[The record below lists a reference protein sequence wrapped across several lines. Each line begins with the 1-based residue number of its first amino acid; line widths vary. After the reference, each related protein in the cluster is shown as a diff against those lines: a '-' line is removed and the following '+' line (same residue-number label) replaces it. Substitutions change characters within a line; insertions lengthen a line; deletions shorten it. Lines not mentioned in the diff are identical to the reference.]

1 MSQLMAL
8 KLVIGPANAAK
19 AGAALG
25 AFRTR
30 LRHDPWL
37 VVPTAADVA
46 HYELELAQ
54 DGPRRGGRVGT
65 FAGFVRAVAERA
77 GYAARAVGPLQRERL
92 VAAAIADAPLQE
104 LAPIAGSR
112 GFLHAAGAFVAEL
125 ERTLITP
132 QRLTAA
138 VRALPL
144 APPALHEVAAIY
156 DRYARGLD
164 RLGRVDAELFAWRAL
179 DALRDRPSAW
189 GGTPVVFY
197 GFDDFTTLERDAIE
211 TLARVVDA
219 DVTVS
224 LTYEP
229 GRAAFA
235 GRATTFAELRE
246 IAAEVEELPALDD
259 WYAPQARTA
268 LHALERG
275 LFEPEAPRAEAG
287 DAVRL
292 LVSGGER
299 AEVELVGATVRQ
311 LIDGGVRG
319 DEIAVVFRSPARS
332 ASLVEQVFA
341 AYGIPHALDWRV
353 PLSHTALGRGL
364 LALARCALLPDE
376 ASPADLL
383 AYLRTPGRL
392 QRLELAD
399 RLELHV
405 RRKAIVR
412 FADARAAWGEARG
425 GWPLREIDRLR
436 GAAADGPAALLDALA
451 REGRALF
458 VAPHRAQARVLDA
471 AEEADARA
479 LSALLAALDQLG
491 ELAAATPRRAAE
503 LLEPAALLAALGE
516 LEVALGEPAR
526 EGAVLVADPLAIR
539 ARRFDTVIVCGL
551 QEGEFPRPVHPEPF
565 LSDDVRRELNAAAG
579 LRLAPREDALADE
592 RFVFYTTITR
602 PQRRL
607 ILSCRDAD
615 EDGNPALP
623 SFFVEDV
630 RALLQELPETHR
642 PLSDVTWPLELA
654 PTAAERERSEALAGP
669 RVRPRPIAPL
679 SAAATGLLRQ
689 RDVLS
694 AGALEKYARCPVRW
708 LVEGEL
714 QPERFEPDPEAM
726 TRGSCIHAV
735 LEQTL
740 TRLSWPLDDRALSDA
755 EPVVREVVA
764 QLAPRFTLGRGAAAQ
779 AAAAH
784 EIAADVLRLLRHE
797 AEAGGAFRPAHLEL
811 QFGMAREE
819 GALPALEL
827 EGEDAATGLLR
838 LRGVIDRVDL
848 DGAGRA
854 LVRDYKSGRRRAE
867 WPVAR
872 WQSGDQLQVA
882 LYMVAVRQLLGSSPA
897 GGVYQ
902 PLRGEDLRA
911 RGVVRSDVNA
921 GVLVV
926 DTDRRDEEELEAELQ
941 AASLRACQLAAQL
954 RAGALTPSPETCAMG
969 GCAYP
974 GICRVVDQ

>member
-1 MSQLMAL
+1 MSL

-37 VVPTAADVA
+37 VVPTSADVA
-46 HYELELAQ
+46 HYERELAQ
-54 DGPRRGGRVGT
+54 DGPRRGGRVAT
-65 FAGFVRAVAERA
+65 FGGFIREVAERA
-77 GYAARAVGPLQRERL
+77 GYAARVVAPLQRERL
-92 VAAAIADAPLQE
+92 VAEAIAAAAPQA
-104 LAPIAGSR
+104 LAPIARSR
-112 GFLHAAGAFVAEL
+112 GFLHAAGAFTTEM
-125 ERTLITP
+125 ERTLLTP

-138 VRALPL
+138 MRALPQ
-144 APPALHEVAAIY
+144 APAALHEVAAIY
-156 DRYARGLD
+156 DRYARGLE

-179 DALRDRPSAW
+179 DALRDRPATW
-189 GGTPVVFY
+189 GATPLVFY

-211 TLARVVDA
+211 TLARVVGA

-229 GRAAFA
+229 GRVAFGGRRAAIA
-235 GRATTFAELRE
+235 QELSQIAT
-246 IAAEVEELPALDD
+246 EVEQLPALDD
-259 WYAPQARTA
+259 WYDAAARGP

-275 LFEPEAPRAEAG
+275 LFEPGAEPVDPG

-292 LVSGGER
+292 LVAGGER
-299 AEVELVGATVRQ
+299 AEVELVGATV
-311 LIDGGVRG
+311 LELLEAGVPG
-319 DEIAVVFRSPARS
+319 EEIAVVFRNPART
-332 ASLVEQVFA
+332 ASLVEQVFG
-341 AYGIPHALDWRV
+341 AYGIPHALDWTV

-376 ASPADLL
+376 AGPGDLL

-392 QRLELAD
+392 TKLELAD
-399 RLELHV
+399 RLELTV
-405 RRKAIVR
+405 RRRALSG
-412 FADARAAWGEARG
+412 FAAARTAWEEAKG

-436 GAAADGPAALLDALA
+436 GAAAESPAALLEALA
-451 REGRALF
+451 REARALF
-458 VAPHRAQARVLDA
+458 VAPHRAQARILDA

-479 LSALLAALDQLG
+479 LAALLNALEELG
-491 ELAAATPRRAAE
+491 ELAAAAPRRAVE

-516 LEVALGEPAR
+516 LQVSLGEPAR

-551 QEGEFPRPVHPEPF
+551 QEGEFPRSAHPEPF
-565 LSDDVRRELNAAAG
+565 LTDDVRRELNSVAG
-579 LRLAPREDALADE
+579 LRLELREDTLADE
-592 RFVFYTTITR
+592 RVLFYATVSR
-602 PQRRL
+602 PRRRL

-623 SFFVEDV
+623 SFFVQDV
-630 RALLQELPETHR
+630 RALLRELPERHR
-642 PLSDVTWPLELA
+642 PLSSVTWPREQA
-654 PTAAERERSEALAGP
+654 PTDAERLRADALAGP
-669 RVRPRPIAPL
+669 RVRQHPIGGL
-679 SAAATGLLRQ
+679 SDAATGLLRQ

-708 LVEGEL
+708 LVESEL

-735 LEQTL
+735 LERTL
-740 TRLSWPLDDRALSDA
+740 QRLSWPLDAAALA
-755 EPVVREVVA
+755 EAEVVVREIVA
-764 QLAPRFTLGRGAAAQ
+764 EEAPNFTLGRGRAAQ

-784 EIAADVLRLLRHE
+784 EIVADVLRLLRHE
-797 AEAGGAFRPAHLEL
+797 GEAGGAFRPAELEL
-811 QFGMAREE
+811 RFGMQQDE

-827 EGEDAATGLLR
+827 AGEDAAAGLLR

-854 LVRDYKSGRRRAE
+854 LVRDYKSGRKGRG
-867 WPVAR
+867 WPVAN
-872 WQSGDQLQVA
+872 WQREDQLQVA
-882 LYMVAVRQLLGSSPA
+882 LYMVAVRQLLRRQPA

-911 RGVVRSDVNA
+911 RGLVRSDVNA
-921 GVLVV
+921 GTLVV
-926 DTDRRDEEELEAELQ
+926 DTDRRDEEQLEAELE

-954 RAGALTPSPETCAMG
+954 RSGALSPSPETCAMG

-974 GICRVVDQ
+974 GICRVVDA

>member
-1 MSQLMAL
+1 MSL

-25 AFRTR
+25 AFRAR

-46 HYELELAQ
+46 HYERELAQ
-54 DGPRRGGRVGT
+54 DGPRRGGLVAT
-65 FAGFVRAVAERA
+65 FAGFVREVAERA
-77 GYAARAVGPLQRERL
+77 GYAARVVAPLQRERL
-92 VAAAIADAPLQE
+92 VADAIASAPLQE
-104 LAPIAGSR
+104 LTPIAHSR
-112 GFLHAAGAFVAEL
+112 GFLHAAGAFTAEL
-125 ERTLITP
+125 ERTLLTP

-138 VRALPL
+138 VRALPG
-144 APPALHEVAAIY
+144 APPALHEVVAVY

-179 DALRDRPSAW
+179 DALRDRPGAW
-189 GGTPVVFY
+189 GDTPLIFY

-211 TLARVVDA
+211 TLARVVGA

-229 GRAAFA
+229 GRVAFA
-235 GRATTFAELRE
+235 GRAGTFAELSQ
-246 IAAEVEELPALDD
+246 IADEVEQLPALDD
-259 WYAPQARTA
+259 WYDERARGP

-275 LFEPEAPRAEAG
+275 LFEPGAAPVDAG

-292 LVSGGER
+292 LVAGGER
-299 AEVELVGATVRQ
+299 AEVELVGATV
-311 LIDGGVRG
+311 LELLADGVSGE
-319 DEIAVVFRSPARS
+319 EIAVVFRNPARS
-332 ASLVEQVFA
+332 ASLVEQVFG

-364 LALARCALLPDE
+364 LALARCALLPGE
-376 ASPADLL
+376 ARPADLL

-392 QRLELAD
+392 ARLELAD
-399 RLELHV
+399 RLELTV
-405 RRKAIVR
+405 RRRAIAG
-412 FADARAAWGEARG
+412 FDAARAAWEEASG
-425 GWPLREIDRLR
+425 GWTLREIDRLR
-436 GAAADGPAALLDALA
+436 GAAADGPGALLEALA
-451 REGRALF
+451 REARSLF
-458 VAPHRAQARVLDA
+458 AAPHRAQARVLDP

-479 LSALLAALDQLG
+479 LAALLRALEELG
-491 ELAAATPRRAAE
+491 ELAAAAPRRAAE

-516 LEVALGEPAR
+516 LEVELGEPAR
-526 EGAVLVADPLAIR
+526 EGAVLVTDPLAIR

-551 QEGEFPRPVHPEPF
+551 QEGEFPRPAHPEPF

-579 LRLAPREDALADE
+579 LRLAPREDALGDE

-615 EDGNPALP
+615 EDGNPAQP
-623 SFFVEDV
+623 SFFVQDV
-630 RALLQELPETHR
+630 RALLHELPETHR
-642 PLSDVTWPLELA
+642 PLSAVTWPLQQA
-654 PTAAERERSEALAGP
+654 PTDAERQRAEALAGP
-669 RVRPRPIAPL
+669 RRQPHPIAPL
-679 SAAATGLLRQ
+679 SAAATALLRQ

-708 LVEGEL
+708 LVESEL

-735 LEQTL
+735 LERAL
-740 TRLSWPLDDRALSDA
+740 SRLSWPLDEAALAQA
-755 EPVVREVVA
+755 ETIVREIVA
-764 QLAPRFTLGRGAAAQ
+764 EEAPRFTLGRGAAAQ

-784 EIAADVLRLLRHE
+784 EIVADVLRLLRHE
-797 AEAGGAFRPAHLEL
+797 AQAGGAFRPAELEL
-811 QFGMAREE
+811 QFGMGADEQ
-819 GALPALEL
+819 ALPALEL
-827 EGEDAATGLLR
+827 EGEGAAAGLLR

-854 LVRDYKSGRRRAE
+854 LVRDYKSGRKGRG
-867 WPVAR
+867 WPVAN
-872 WQSGDQLQVA
+872 WQREDQLQVA
-882 LYMVAVRQLLGSSPA
+882 LYMVAVRQLLRREPA

-911 RGVVRSDVNA
+911 RGAVRSDVNA
-921 GVLVV
+921 GTLVV
-926 DTDRRDEEELEAELQ
+926 DTDRRDEEALEAELE
-941 AASLRACQLAAQL
+941 AASLRACQLAARL
-954 RAGALTPSPETCAMG
+954 RSGALAPSPETCGPG

-974 GICRVVDQ
+974 GICRVVDA